1 VRVAGGA
8 GTGTG
13 AVCSAAVANYDKVV
27 KKSPGRTS

>member
-8 GTGTG
+8 GTG